1 MVAFVA
7 VARSDSNWTR
17 STFLARGPRER
28 LIGLLDYVE
37 QVVRLDESV
46 AFRVSDYRLADGT
59 SFAIR
64 PSDTTNLPGI
74 QLDVQEEEGPVWLAV
89 SRLARREPPSPP
101 PEIAEWILVSTDP
114 ARLPEPRLRRATN
127 GMVLERPAAT
137 SADARSDHM
146 IAVRRREEMRE
157 ANVCL
162 EGHPAIASAIQSW
175 ISGPWAAWATEE
187 MPRRRTIA
195 LYQQLYKIFQMVDS
209 GAADSPIE
217 VIWGIGVVRWQ
228 KEGRVVDRPLLEIR
242 VDLELDE
249 ARGGL
254 LRIRP
259 TCVDPTF
266 DLRPYERLGCEQVPQ
281 LADLLRSQLQKV
293 VDDKGVSPFVR
304 ASFEPLLSSVVS
316 HLDAGGQYASDAM
329 GSNGGDGAHLTVTD
343 QWVVFARPRSQ
354 RVVLQDIDRM
364 RRAVLN
370 SDRPIG
376 SVAERLVSEPSN
388 TAQANTWAPD
398 HGIVLPARNIV
409 DPEAD
414 NDRFEVL
421 FPKPFND
428 DQIEIIRRLKSADG
442 LVVQGPPGTGKTH
455 TIANLICHV
464 MATGG
469 RVLVVSRSE
478 SALAVLKDQLPQEV
492 QPLAIALLSNERQG
506 LRQLESAIGEI
517 QAVVEGTLPENRHSA
532 IRRMEVEIDGL
543 RQRIKAIDDELDS
556 IAMAHLSN
564 IGPRGETPAE
574 LARRAVTE
582 PETFAW
588 FTDRPT
594 VFAAQVGFST
604 EDVAALGDARRRIGD
619 LLDHL
624 ESDLPSSAQL
634 PAPEIIRS
642 WHDDVVRASQLRE
655 TANTGPVRVL
665 RVTSEGVEKALKL
678 ADTLQS
684 LAATHPATLGATW
697 LETIR
702 RAAVKG
708 ETGSWWLGLLRERLR
723 EWAALEAESVRL
735 ARRSVELPPGIS
747 EDDQARKAIFRAAK
761 GERLWPVFSMG
772 KGATKTLLN
781 AIRVDG
787 VALREGDV
795 DGWRHVAG
803 MLAHTARLK
812 KVTARW
818 HTLAAEIGAPTALSP
833 TISVARSILAAADD
847 ACAQAGFLS
856 TVVAES
862 IGLDALADDPDLCR
876 SLADQIRT
884 AASAVRLAAVHEN
897 IRQTLVPFQ
906 NGSDRTSGAVRQFF
920 EQVLGSRVIPGD
932 KIEAVWWSACQ
943 RIADIRGRAPDFA
956 TIHRVTDL
964 IAKAGAPQW
973 ARNLRTQPASD
984 NDPWLPNSW
993 REAWDHAAIDAK
1005 LASIDARARLVALAQ
1020 ERGEADDR
1028 CAKLLAQLVRERTFY
1043 ELDRRL
1049 SPAVK
1054 SALVEFVRA
1063 LAKIGKGMG
1072 KTAGVYGRSAREA
1085 MARCYDAVPCWI
1097 MPTWRVVEQFPPE
1110 LGAIDLVIIDE
1121 ASQSDVTELPA
1132 LLRGRKLLVVG
1143 DDRQVSPTPPFVTHT
1158 KISQL
1163 RQNYLGDLPF
1173 KSLLEPGESIY
1184 DLMRAVFPNERL
1196 MLKEHFRCVEP
1207 IVRFSMQFYPEKLMP
1222 LRIPTAQDRLDP
1234 PLVDIYVPHGSRDK
1248 HQKINRAEADVIVE
1262 EIKALTTQ
1270 PSMRKRSIGVISL
1283 IGAQQAEYIRTKLSE
1298 SIGEELMQSHGILCG
1313 DSATFQG
1320 TERDVVF
1327 LSMVA
1332 DPVHQTALTMRRY
1345 EQRFNVAVSRGR
1357 DRVVLVRSVRREELN
1372 PGDLK
1377 ARLIAHFENPMP
1389 PEVQV
1394 ARAGLEACETYFE
1407 QDLMR
1412 RLVDRGYWV
1421 QAHVGPLGFAIDLV
1435 VEGSEGRRLA
1445 IECDGDRFHGREQWR
1460 EDMRRQRVLERVGW
1474 RFWRCFA
1481 SSFYRDRDGVAA
1493 DLFNTLSNMGIEPQL
1508 RSLGSPVMRWTE
1520 HRVVELGARD
1530 GASEATSERARPPE
1544 RLDSLPPARDGIV
1557 IGDKIV
1563 VLFADDQCRMSL
1575 RLTEATHDIENGL
1588 LSSESSLGRAIKDA
1602 EEGDE
1607 IEFQQDDGRQRKALI
1622 ESVEKDVAISRLS
1635 GDPRHEAITAA
1646 ARTVH

>member
-1 MVAFVA
+1 
-7 VARSDSNWTR
+7 
-17 STFLARGPRER
+17 LARGPRER

-101 PEIAEWILVSTDP
+101 SEIAEWILVSADP
-114 ARLPEPRLRRATN
+114 ARLPEPRLRRPTN
-127 GMVLERPAAT
+127 GLIVERTGALT
-137 SADARSDHM
+137 HADARSDHM
-146 IAVRRREEMRE
+146 IALRRRDEMRE
-157 ANVCL
+157 ASVRL
-162 EGHPAIASAIQSW
+162 EGQPAIASAIQSW
-175 ISGPWAAWATEE
+175 IAGPWAAWATEE

-209 GAADSPIE
+209 GVADSPVE

-228 KEGRVVDRPLLEIR
+228 KEGRVIDRPLLEIR

-259 TCVDPTF
+259 TGVDPTF
-266 DLRPYERLGCEQVPQ
+266 DLRPYERLGCDQLPQ
-281 LADLLRSQLQKV
+281 LADLLRSQLQRV
-293 VDDKGVSPFVR
+293 VDDKGVSPFLR
-304 ASFEPLLSSVVS
+304 ASFEPLLSSAMS
-316 HLDAGGQYASDAM
+316 HLDAGGQYAAEATP
-329 GSNGGDGAHLTVTD
+329 SNGGDGAHLTVTD

-364 RRAVLN
+364 RRAVAN

-388 TAQANTWAPD
+388 TPQANTWAPD
-398 HGIVLPARNIV
+398 HGIGQVRNI
-409 DPEAD
+409 AD
-414 NDRFEVL
+414 LESGNDRFEVL

-478 SALAVLKDQLPQEV
+478 SALAVLKDQLPKEV

-517 QAVVEGTLPENRHSA
+517 QAVVEGTLPENRRSA
-532 IRRMEVEIDGL
+532 IRRIEVEIDGL
-543 RQRIKAIDDELDS
+543 RQRTKAIDDELDS
-556 IAMAHLSN
+556 IATAHLSN

-574 LARRAVTE
+574 LARRAVIE

-594 VFAAQVGFST
+594 VYAAQVGFSA
-604 EDVAALGDARRRIGD
+604 EDLASLAEARRRIAD

-624 ESDLPSSAQL
+624 ESELPSPAQL
-634 PAPEIIRS
+634 PAPEIIRR
-642 WHDDVVRASQLRE
+642 WHDDVVRAGQLRE

-665 RVTSEGVEKALKL
+665 RVTSEDVEKALKL

-684 LAATHPATLGATW
+684 LAATHPAALGATW
-697 LETIR
+697 LQSIR

-708 ETGSWWLGLLRERLR
+708 DTGSWWLGLLRERLR
-723 EWAALEAESVRL
+723 EWAALEAERVRL
-735 ARRSVELPPGIS
+735 ARRSVELPPGLL
-747 EDDQARKAIFRAAK
+747 EDDHARKAIFRAAK

-772 KGATKTLLN
+772 KGSAKTLLN

-803 MLAHTARLK
+803 VLVHAARLK

-818 HTLAAEIGAPTALSP
+818 EALAAEVGAPTALSP
-833 TISVARSILAAADD
+833 TIGIAQSILAAADD
-847 ACAQAGFLS
+847 ACAQSSFLS

-906 NGSDRTSGAVRQFF
+906 NASDRTSAAVRQFF
-920 EQVLGSRVIPGD
+920 EQVLGSPVIPGD

-943 RIADIRGRAPDFA
+943 RIADIRSRAPDFA
-956 TIHRVTDL
+956 TIIRTTDL

-973 ARNLRTQPASD
+973 ARQLRTQSVSD
-984 NDPWLPNSW
+984 NDPWLPGDW
-993 REAWDHAAIDAK
+993 REAWDAAAIDVK
-1005 LASIDARARLVALAQ
+1005 LASIDARARIVALAQ
-1020 ERGEADDR
+1020 ERADADDR
-1028 CAKLLAQLVRERTFY
+1028 CRKLLAQLVRERTFY
-1043 ELDRRL
+1043 ELERRL

-1163 RQNYLGDLPF
+1163 RHNYLGDLPF
-1173 KSLLEPGESIY
+1173 KTLLEPGESIY

-1248 HQKINRAEADVIVE
+1248 HQKINRAEADIIVE

-1283 IGAQQAEYIRTKLSE
+1283 IGAQQAEYIRAKLSE
-1298 SIGEELMQSHGILCG
+1298 TIGEELMQSHGILCG

-1357 DRVVLVRSVRREELN
+1357 DRVVLVRSVRREDLN

-1389 PEVQV
+1389 PEVQA
-1394 ARAGLEACETYFE
+1394 AREGLEACETYFE

-1412 RLVDRGYWV
+1412 RLLDRGYWV

-1435 VEGSEGRRLA
+1435 VEGSDGRRLA
-1445 IECDGDRFHGREQWR
+1445 IECDGDRFHGCEQWR

-1508 RSLGSPVMRWTE
+1508 RPLDNPLTRWTE
-1520 HRVVELGARD
+1520 HRVADFGTRD
-1530 GASEATSERARPPE
+1530 GASEGPTERTRSPE
-1544 RLDSLPPARDGIV
+1544 RLDSPTAARDAIV

-1575 RLTEATHDIENGL
+1575 RLTETTHDIENGL
-1588 LSSESSLGRAIKDA
+1588 LSSESSLGRAIRDA

-1607 IEFQQDDGRQRKALI
+1607 IEFQQDDGRHRKALI
-1622 ESVEKDVAISRLS
+1622 ESVEKDVAITCLS
-1635 GDPRHEAITAA
+1635 GDPRHEVAA
-1646 ARTVH
+1646 RRTVH

>member
-1 MVAFVA
+1 
-7 VARSDSNWTR
+7 
-17 STFLARGPRER
+17 LARGPRER

-64 PSDTTNLPGI
+64 PSDTTNLPGV

-89 SRLARREPPSPP
+89 ARLARKEPPSPP
-101 PEIAEWILVSTDP
+101 PEIADWILTSADP
-114 ARLPEPRLRRATN
+114 ARLPEARSRRPTN
-127 GMVLERPAAT
+127 GMLIERTAALT
-137 SADARSDHM
+137 HTDARSDQM
-146 IAVRRREEMRE
+146 IAVARRREEMRE
-157 ANVCL
+157 VNVCL
-162 EGHPAIASAIQSW
+162 EGQPATAAAIQSW
-175 ISGPWAAWATEE
+175 ITGPWAAWATEE

-209 GAADSPIE
+209 GVADSPVE
-217 VIWGIGVVRWQ
+217 VIWGIGVVRWR

-242 VDLELDE
+242 VDLELDD

-259 TCVDPTF
+259 TSVDPTF
-266 DLRPYERLGCEQVPQ
+266 DLRPYEQLGCDLLPQ
-281 LADLLRSQLQKV
+281 LTDRLRGQLQKV
-293 VDDKGVSPFVR
+293 GEDKGVSPFVR
-304 ASFEPLLSSVVS
+304 ASFEPMLSLAVS
-316 HLDAGGQYASDAM
+316 HLDTDGRYAVDASS
-329 GSNGGDGAHLTVTD
+329 SNGGDGAHLTVTD

-354 RVVLQDIDRM
+354 RAVLQDIDRM
-364 RRAVLN
+364 RRAVKN

-376 SVAERLVSEPSN
+376 SVAERLVSQPSN
-388 TAQANTWAPD
+388 TVRTNTWALDSGSGGPMGD
-398 HGIVLPARNIV
+398 IT
-409 DPEAD
+409 DPESGE
-414 NDRFEVL
+414 DRFEVL

-428 DQIEIIRRLKSADG
+428 DQIEIVRRLKSADG

-478 SALAVLKDQLPQEV
+478 SALAVLKDQLPEEV

-556 IAMAHLSN
+556 IAIAHLSS

-574 LARRAVTE
+574 LARRAVTA
-582 PETFAW
+582 PENFAW

-594 VFAAQVGFST
+594 VYAAQACFGV
-604 EDVAALGDARRRIGD
+604 EDVAALAQARRRIGD
-619 LLDHL
+619 LLDHI
-624 ESDLPSSAQL
+624 ESELPSAAQL
-634 PAPEIIRS
+634 PAPEVIRS
-642 WHDDVVRASQLRE
+642 WHDDVVRAGQLRE

-665 RVTSEGVEKALKL
+665 RLTSESVEKALKL

-684 LAATHPATLGATW
+684 LAATHPAAVGATW
-697 LETIR
+697 LESIR

-723 EWAALEAESVRL
+723 EWAALEAERVRL
-735 ARRSVELPPGIS
+735 ARRSVELPSGLLDD
-747 EDDQARKAIFRAAK
+747 EDARKAIFRAAK
-761 GERLWPVFSMG
+761 GERLWPVFSVG
-772 KGATKTLLN
+772 KGSAKTLLN
-781 AIRVDG
+781 AIKVDG
-787 VALREGDV
+787 AALREGDV

-803 MLAHTARLK
+803 LLAHTARLK

-818 HTLAAEIGAPTALSP
+818 HTLAEEVEAPMAPSP
-833 TISVARSILAAADD
+833 TINIAQSVLAAADD
-847 ACAQAGFLS
+847 AHAQAGFLS

-876 SLADQIRT
+876 ALADQIRT
-884 AASAVRLAAVHEN
+884 AASAVLLAAVHEN
-897 IRQTLVPFQ
+897 IRHTLAPFQ
-906 NGSDRTSGAVRQFF
+906 NASDRTSAAVRQFF
-920 EQVLGSRVIPGD
+920 EQVLGSPVIPGD

-943 RIADIRGRAPDFA
+943 RIADIRARAPDFV
-956 TIHRVTDL
+956 TIVRTTDL
-964 IAKAGAPQW
+964 IAKAGAPLW
-973 ARNLRTQPASD
+973 ARRLRTQPASD
-984 NDPWLPNSW
+984 VDPWLPNDW

-1005 LASIDARARLVALAQ
+1005 LASIDARARIVALAR
-1020 ERGEADDR
+1020 ERSDADDR
-1028 CAKLLAQLVRERTFY
+1028 CRTLLAQLVRERTFY
-1043 ELDRRL
+1043 ELERRL

-1110 LGAIDLVIIDE
+1110 LSAIDLVIIDE

-1143 DDRQVSPTPPFVTHT
+1143 DDRQVSPTPPFVTHA

-1163 RQNYLGDLPF
+1163 RHNYLGDLPF
-1173 KSLLEPGESIY
+1173 KTLLEPGESIY

-1222 LRIPTAQDRLDP
+1222 LRIPTAHDRLDP
-1234 PLVDIYVPHGSRDK
+1234 PLVDIYVPHGSREK
-1248 HQKINRAEADVIVE
+1248 HQKINRAEADVIVD
-1262 EIKALTTQ
+1262 EIKTLTIQ
-1270 PSMRKRSIGVISL
+1270 PSVRKRSIGVISL
-1283 IGAQQAEYIRTKLSE
+1283 IGAQQAEYIRAKLSE
-1298 SIGEELMQSHGILCG
+1298 SLGEELMQTHGILCG

-1332 DPVHQTALTMRRY
+1332 DPLHQTALTMRRY

-1394 ARAGLEACETYFE
+1394 TREGLEACETYFE

-1412 RLVDRGYWV
+1412 RLLERGYWV

-1435 VEGSEGRRLA
+1435 VEGGDGRRLA

-1481 SSFYRDRDGVAA
+1481 SSFYRDREGVTA
-1493 DLFNTLSNMGIEPQL
+1493 DLFNTLSSTGIEPQVRPL
-1508 RSLGSPVMRWTE
+1508 DNPLMRWTE
-1520 HRVVELGARD
+1520 HRVVELGARG
-1530 GASEATSERARPPE
+1530 GASEATSERARLPD
-1544 RLDSLPPARDGIV
+1544 RLDGHASARDGIV

-1588 LSSESSLGRAIKDA
+1588 LSSESSLGRAVKDA

-1607 IEFQQDDGRQRKALI
+1607 IEFQQDDGSHRKALI
-1622 ESVEKDVAISRLS
+1622 ESVEKDVAITRLS
-1635 GDPRHEAITAA
+1635 GDPRQEVVAAA
-1646 ARTVH
+1646 ARTMH

>member
-1 MVAFVA
+1 
-7 VARSDSNWTR
+7 
-17 STFLARGPRER
+17 LARGLRER

-46 AFRVSDYRLADGT
+46 AFRVSEYRLVDGT

-64 PSDTTNLPGI
+64 ASDTTNLPGV
-74 QLDVQEEEGPVWLAV
+74 QLDVQEEEGPVWLSVA
-89 SRLARREPPSPP
+89 RLTRREPPPPP
-101 PEIAEWILVSTDP
+101 PEIAEWILVSADP
-114 ARLPEPRLRRATN
+114 ARLPEARFRRPTN
-127 GMVLERPAAT
+127 GMIVERAGVLTHP
-137 SADARSDHM
+137 DARSDDT
-146 IAVRRREEMRE
+146 IVVPRRRDEMRGV
-157 ANVCL
+157 NIGL
-162 EGHPAIASAIQSW
+162 EGQPAIASTIQSW
-175 ISGPWAAWATEE
+175 IAGPWAAWATEE

-209 GAADSPIE
+209 GVADSPTE

-228 KEGRVVDRPLLEIR
+228 KQGRIIDRPLLEIR

-259 TCVDPTF
+259 TNADPAF
-266 DLRPYERLGCEQVPQ
+266 DLRPYEDLGCDRLPQ
-281 LADLLRSQLQKV
+281 LADLIRSQLQRACE
-293 VDDKGVSPFVR
+293 DKGVSPFVR
-304 ASFEPLLSSVVS
+304 ASFEPLLSSAAS
-316 HLDAGGQYASDAM
+316 HLDAGGRYTVDATT
-329 GSNGGDGAHLTVTD
+329 SNDNDGARLTVTD

-364 RRAVLN
+364 RRAVKN
-370 SDRPIG
+370 CDRPIG
-376 SVAERLVSEPSN
+376 RVAERLVSEPSK
-388 TAQANTWAPD
+388 TAQANTWAAPSD
-398 HGIVLPARNIV
+398 GIGVPTGDVANS
-409 DPEAD
+409 ESGH
-414 NDRFEVL
+414 DRFEVL

-478 SALAVLKDQLPQEV
+478 SALAVLKGQLPEEV

-517 QAVVEGTLPENRHSA
+517 QAVVEGTLPENRRSA
-532 IRRMEVEIDGL
+532 IRRMEVEIEGL
-543 RQRIKAIDDELDS
+543 RLRIKVIDDELDS
-556 IAMAHLSN
+556 IAIAHLSK

-574 LARRAVTE
+574 LARRAVSE
-582 PETFAW
+582 REIADW
-588 FTDRPT
+588 FTDRPA
-594 VFAAQVGFST
+594 VYVAQAGFGAN
-604 EDVAALGDARRRIGD
+604 ELAALSDARRRTGD

-624 ESDLPSSAQL
+624 EAELPPPDEL
-634 PAPEIIRS
+634 PAPEVIRS

-665 RVTSEGVEKALKL
+665 RLTSESVEKALKL

-684 LAATHPATLGATW
+684 LAATHPAALGAAW
-697 LETIR
+697 LESIR

-723 EWAALEAESVRL
+723 EWAALEAERVRL
-735 ARRSVELPPGIS
+735 ARRSVELPRGLM
-747 EDDQARKAIFRAAK
+747 EDDFARKAIFRAAK

-772 KGATKTLLN
+772 KGSAKALLN
-781 AIRVDG
+781 AIKLDG
-787 VALREGDV
+787 ALVGEGDV

-803 MLAHTARLK
+803 VLAHAARLK

-818 HTLAAEIGAPTALSP
+818 QTFAAEVGAPTAPSP
-833 TISVARSILAAADD
+833 AIEIARSVLAAVDD
-847 ACAQAGFLS
+847 ACAQSAFLS
-856 TVVAES
+856 TIVAGS
-862 IGLDALADDPDLCR
+862 IGLDALGDDPDLCR

-884 AASAVRLAAVHEN
+884 TASAVRLAAVHEN
-897 IRQTLVPFQ
+897 IRHTLIPFQ
-906 NGSDRTSGAVRQFF
+906 NRSDRTSAAVRQFF
-920 EQVLGSRVIPGD
+920 EQVLGSPVIPGD

-943 RIADIRGRAPDFA
+943 RIADIRSRAPDFA
-956 TIHRVTDL
+956 TIINTTDM

-973 ARNLRTQPASD
+973 ARRLRTQPASD
-984 NDPWLPNSW
+984 LDPVLPNDW
-993 REAWDHAAIDAK
+993 RETWDQAAVDVK
-1005 LASIDARARLVALAQ
+1005 LASIDARARIVALTH
-1020 ERGEADDR
+1020 ERGDADDR
-1028 CAKLLAQLVRERTFY
+1028 CRKLLAQLVRERTFY
-1043 ELDRRL
+1043 ELERRL

-1072 KTAGVYGRSAREA
+1072 KTAGVYGRSARDA

-1143 DDRQVSPTPPFVTHT
+1143 DDRQVSPTPPFVTHA

-1163 RQNYLGDLPF
+1163 RHNYLGDLPF

-1196 MLKEHFRCVEP
+1196 MLREHFRCVEP
-1207 IVRFSMQFYPEKLMP
+1207 IVQFSMQFYPEKLMP

-1234 PLVDIYVPHGSRDK
+1234 PLVDIYVPHGSREK
-1248 HQKINRAEADVIVE
+1248 HQKINRAEADVIVD

-1270 PSMRKRSIGVISL
+1270 PSARKRSIGVISL
-1283 IGAQQAEYIRTKLSE
+1283 IGAQQAEYIRAKLSE
-1298 SIGEELMQSHGILCG
+1298 NIGEELMQSHGILCG

-1320 TERDVVF
+1320 TERDIVF

-1332 DPVHQTALTMRRY
+1332 DPLHQTALTMRRY

-1357 DRVVLVRSVRREELN
+1357 DRVVLVRSVRREDLN

-1389 PEVQV
+1389 PEAQGS
-1394 ARAGLEACETYFE
+1394 REGLEACETYFE

-1412 RLVDRGYWV
+1412 LLLDRGYWV
-1421 QAHVGPLGFAIDLV
+1421 QAHVGPLGLAIDLV
-1435 VEGSEGRRLA
+1435 VEGGDGRRLA
-1445 IECDGDRFHGREQWR
+1445 IECDGDRFHGCEQWR

-1481 SSFYRDRDGVAA
+1481 SSFYRDCDGVTA
-1493 DLFNTLSNMGIEPQL
+1493 DLFNTLSKMGIEPQL
-1508 RSLGSPVMRWTE
+1508 QPLGNPLSARRTE
-1520 HRVVELGARD
+1520 HRVVELTARD
-1530 GASEATSERARPPE
+1530 AAVEPTGSEGSRLPE
-1544 RLDSLPPARDGIV
+1544 RFDGPAPARDGIV

-1575 RLTEATHDIENGL
+1575 RLTAATHDMENGL
-1588 LSSESSLGRAIKDA
+1588 LSSESPFGRAVKEA

-1607 IEFQQDDGRQRKALI
+1607 IEFEQDDGRHRKALV
-1622 ESVEKDVAISRLS
+1622 ESVEKGVAIAHLPN
-1635 GDPRHEAITAA
+1635 DPRHETATVA
-1646 ARTVH
+1646 AYLTP